1 MQKTLVIGI
10 YLHGQYRLD
19 STGSI
24 ENDTIPNGMCVNII
38 HSASPGVPDISTL
51 EVKEHISEKISE
63 KIQTDRVHN
72 ELTKEEIYKL
82 TEELRDLLVQ
92 ENKVQSNDIINL
104 HQYQYSCNEI
114 SPYLQQFSH
123 HYDNAFKI
131 ASYKELDTIPN
142 KIFTKFA
149 EDELLNPDN
158 TEIRYINKI
167 VIYNLE
173 GEPDLFELF
182 SIVNRTFD
190 TITLGQLLTFF
201 SWFGVENLIIIDA
214 TCSVFKGDE
223 KYLTDRNIRQLRRQM
238 LHNFI

>member
-19 STGSI
+19 SAGTI
-24 ENDTIPNGMCVNII
+24 ETDTVPNGMCVNII
-38 HSASPGVPDISTL
+38 HSAAPGVPDISTL
-51 EVKEHISEKISE
+51 EVKENIAEKISE
-63 KIQTDRVHN
+63 KIQTNGVHN
-72 ELTKEEIYKL
+72 ELTKEEIDKL
-82 TEELRDLLVQ
+82 TEELRDLLVE
-92 ENKVQSNDIINL
+92 ENKEQSNDIIKL
-104 HQYQYSCNEI
+104 HQYQHSHNKI
-114 SPYLQQFSH
+114 SPHLQNFSH

-142 KIFTKFA
+142 KIFTKFS
-149 EDELLNPDN
+149 EGEILNPDN
-158 TEIRYINKI
+158 IESCYINKI

-182 SIVNRTFD
+182 NLVNRTFE

-201 SWFGVENLIIIDA
+201 SSLGVENLIIIDA

-223 KYLTDRNIRQLRRQM
+223 KHLTDRNIRQLRRQII
-238 LHNFI
+238 NSFI